1 MNILHLLSWF
11 PRPDD
16 PTLGNF
22 CVRMIDAL
30 PEQCH
35 SVILSVCDGKDMT
48 QSFEVKEIPGAH
60 HTHVQIYIR
69 PPKINAFRKLKMLQM
84 YQYGLKYIKQ
94 RFFKPDLIHLHVTY
108 PLGQVVLLWK
118 KLFGYKYILTEHWT
132 IYQPQNKDVLVG
144 KLKRKIVKIANN
156 AELIMPVSLD
166 LQRCMEGHGV
176 HNRFQVIY
184 NLVNTDMFK
193 LGQPCI
199 DSSLPTNP
207 RGNDMH
213 GGNEQP
219 CIDWLRRMQ
228 SISSL
233 HTDLC
238 RNDMQGLI
246 QNDMHIWKKHI
257 LHISTLRDE
266 AKNFSGI
273 LRTIERLR
281 AQRDDF
287 ELHVI
292 HDYDAPE
299 FKAFVKDHRLED
311 CVIFHGKKTS
321 AEVAEAY
328 QKADFFVLFSNY
340 ENLPCVI
347 VEAFASGVPVLS
359 TSVGGIAEI
368 LSPERGILI
377 PQGDEDAL
385 LQGMNQLL
393 DHCSEYDRQ
402 AIRDYAIK
410 TFAAQNLGQ
419 QIFEA
424 YKEVV
429 IP

>member
-11 PRPDD
+11 PTPDD

-30 PEQCH
+30 PEDCH

-48 QSFEVKEIPGAH
+48 KSFEVKEIPGVH

-69 PPKINAFRKLKMLQM
+69 PPKINAIRKLKMLRM

-108 PLGQVVLLWK
+108 PLGQVALLWK
-118 KLFGYKYILTEHWT
+118 KLFGYKYVLTEHWT

-156 AELIMPVSLD
+156 AEFIMPVSLD

-184 NLVNTDMFK
+184 NLVNTDMFRLK
-193 LGQPCI
+193 TEGI
-199 DSSLPTNP
+199 DALASPSMSYRPTAE
-207 RGNDMH
+207 GNVSMDGEVRHDM
-213 GGNEQP
+213 P
-219 CIDWLRRMQ
+219 SM
-228 SISSL
+228 
-233 HTDLC
+233 
-238 RNDMQGLI
+238 
-246 QNDMHIWKKHI
+246 KKQM

-273 LRTIERLR
+273 LRVIERLR
-281 AQRDDF
+281 LQRDNF

-292 HDYDAPE
+292 HDYEAPE
-299 FKAFVKDHRLED
+299 FKAFVKEHHLED

-328 QKADFFVLFSNY
+328 QQADFFVLFSNF

-377 PQGDEDAL
+377 PQGDEEAL
-385 LQGMNQLL
+385 LQSMNQML
-393 DHCSEYDRQ
+393 DHSSEYDRQ

-410 TFAAQNLGQ
+410 TFAAQNIGQ
-419 QIFEA
+419 QIFET

>member
-1 MNILHLLSWF
+1 MNVLHLLSWF
-11 PRPDD
+11 PTPDD

-30 PEQCH
+30 PEDCH
-35 SVILSVCDGKDMT
+35 SVILSVCDGKNMT
-48 QSFEVKEIPGAH
+48 KSFEVKEITGAH

-69 PPKINAFRKLKMLQM
+69 PPKINAIRKLKMLRM
-84 YQYGLKYIKQ
+84 YQYGLKYIKKH
-94 RFFKPDLIHLHVTY
+94 FFNPDLIHLHVTY
-108 PLGQVVLLWK
+108 PLGQVALLWK
-118 KLFGYKYILTEHWT
+118 KLFDYKYVLTEHWT
-132 IYQPQNKDVLVG
+132 IYQPQNKDILVG

-184 NLVNTDMFK
+184 NLVNTDIFK
-193 LGQPCI
+193 LRQPPCI
-199 DSSLPTNP
+199 DSSLRT
-207 RGNDMH
+207 G
-213 GGNEQP
+213 
-219 CIDWLRRMQ
+219 LR
-228 SISSL
+228 
-233 HTDLC
+233 
-238 RNDMQGLI
+238 RNDMQGS
-246 QNDMHIWKKHI
+246 KKRM

-273 LRTIERLR
+273 LRVVERLR
-281 AQRDDF
+281 QQRDDF

-299 FKAFVKDHRLED
+299 FKAFVKEHHLED

-328 QKADFFVLFSNY
+328 QQADFFVLFSNF

-385 LQGMNQLL
+385 LQGMIQML
-393 DHCSEYDRQ
+393 DHSSEYDHQ

-410 TFAAQNLGQ
+410 TFAAQNIGQ
-419 QIFEA
+419 QIFKA
-424 YKEVV
+424 YKKVV
-429 IP
+429 IS

>member
-11 PRPDD
+11 PTPDD

-30 PEQCH
+30 PEACH

-48 QSFEVKEIPGAH
+48 KSFEIKEIAGAH
-60 HTHVQIYIR
+60 HTHVQIYIH
-69 PPKINAFRKLKMLQM
+69 PPKNNAVRKLKILRM
-84 YQYGLKYIKQ
+84 YQVGLRYIKK
-94 RFFKPDLIHLHVTY
+94 RFFTPDLVHLHVAY
-108 PLGQVVLLWK
+108 PLGQVALLWK
-118 KLFGYKYILTEHWT
+118 KLYGYKYVLTEHWT
-132 IYQPQNKDVLVG
+132 IYQPQNQSVLVG

-166 LQRCMEGHGV
+166 LQRCMKGHGV
-176 HNRFQVIY
+176 SNRFQVIY
-184 NLVNTDMFK
+184 NLVNTDMFT
-193 LGQPCI
+193 LRQPPCI
-199 DSSLPTNP
+199 DSNRT
-207 RGNDMH
+207 
-213 GGNEQP
+213 
-219 CIDWLRRMQ
+219 
-228 SISSL
+228 SSA
-233 HTDLC
+233 
-238 RNDMQGLI
+238 RNDMQGS
-246 QNDMHIWKKHI
+246 KKQM

-281 AQRDDF
+281 QQRDDF

-292 HDYDAPE
+292 HDYEAPE
-299 FKAFVKDHRLED
+299 FKAFVKEHNLSD

-321 AEVAEAY
+321 AEVSKAY
-328 QKADFFVLFSNY
+328 READFFVLFSNF

-359 TSVGGIAEI
+359 TAVGGIAEI
-368 LSPERGILI
+368 VSPERGILI

-385 LQGMNQLL
+385 LQGMNQML
-393 DHCSEYDRQ
+393 DHCRDYDHE

-410 TFAAQNLGQ
+410 TFAAQNIGR

-424 YKEVV
+424 YKKVA
-429 IP
+429 IA

>member
-11 PRPDD
+11 PTPDD

-30 PEQCH
+30 PEDCH
-35 SVILSVCDGKDMT
+35 SVILSVCDGKNMT
-48 QSFEVKEIPGAH
+48 KSFEVKEIPGVR

-69 PPKINAFRKLKMLQM
+69 PPKINAIRKLKMLRM
-84 YQYGLKYIKQ
+84 YQYGLKYIKK

-108 PLGQVVLLWK
+108 PLGQVALLWK
-118 KLFGYKYILTEHWT
+118 KLSGYKYVLTEHWT

-176 HNRFQVIY
+176 NNRFQVIY
-184 NLVNTDMFK
+184 NLVNTDMFT
-193 LGQPCI
+193 LRRPPCI
-199 DSSLPTNP
+199 GSNRTTSARNDMQGSTE
-207 RGNDMH
+207 NDMH
-213 GGNEQP
+213 GGNA
-219 CIDWLRRMQ
+219 
-228 SISSL
+228 
-233 HTDLC
+233 
-238 RNDMQGLI
+238 
-246 QNDMHIWKKHI
+246 KKRI

-273 LRTIERLR
+273 LRVIERLR
-281 AQRDDF
+281 QQRDDF

-299 FKAFVKDHRLED
+299 FKAFVKEHHMED

-321 AEVAEAY
+321 AEVAQAY
-328 QKADFFVLFSNY
+328 QDADFFVLFSNF

-368 LSPERGILI
+368 VSPERGILI
-377 PQGDEDAL
+377 PQGDEEAL

-393 DHCSEYDRQ
+393 DHSSEYDRQ

-410 TFAAQNLGQ
+410 TFAAQNIGQ
-419 QIFEA
+419 QIFEQ
-424 YKEVV
+424 YKKVV
-429 IP
+429 NP

>member
-11 PRPDD
+11 PTPED

-30 PEQCH
+30 PEECH

-48 QSFEVKEIPGAH
+48 KSFEIKEIKGAH

-69 PPKINAFRKLKMLQM
+69 PPKVNAIRKLKMLRM
-84 YQYGLKYIKQ
+84 YQYGLKYIKKH
-94 RFFKPDLIHLHVTY
+94 FFEPDLVHLHVAY
-108 PLGQVVLLWK
+108 PLGQVALLWK
-118 KLFGYKYILTEHWT
+118 KLFGYKYVMTEHWT

-144 KLKRKIVKIANN
+144 RLKKKIVKIANN

-166 LQRCMEGHGV
+166 LQHCMEGHGV

-184 NLVNTDMFK
+184 NLVNTDIFR
-193 LGQPCI
+193 LGEAK
-199 DSSLPTNP
+199 TEN
-207 RGNDMH
+207 
-213 GGNEQP
+213 
-219 CIDWLRRMQ
+219 
-228 SISSL
+228 
-233 HTDLC
+233 
-238 RNDMQGLI
+238 
-246 QNDMHIWKKHI
+246 KKHL

-273 LRTIERLR
+273 LHVVEKLKQ
-281 AQRDDF
+281 QRDDF

-292 HDYDAPE
+292 HDYEAPE
-299 FKAFVKDHRLED
+299 FKAFVAEHNLTD
-311 CVIFHGKKTS
+311 CVVFHGKKTS

-328 QKADFFVLFSNY
+328 QKADFFVLFSNF

-368 LSPERGILI
+368 VSDERGILI
-377 PQGDEDAL
+377 PQGNEEAL
-385 LQGMNQLL
+385 LQGMNQML
-393 DHCSEYDRQ
+393 DHCHDYDRE

-410 TFAAQNLGQ
+410 TFAAQNIGR
-419 QIFEA
+419 QIFEV

>member
-11 PRPDD
+11 PTPDD

-30 PEQCH
+30 PEECH
-35 SVILSVCDGKDMT
+35 SVILSVCDGKNLT
-48 QSFEVKEIPGAH
+48 KSFEVKEIEGAH

-69 PPKINAFRKLKMLQM
+69 PPKIDVIRKLKMLRM
-84 YQYGLKYIKQ
+84 YQYGLKHIKKH
-94 RFFKPDLIHLHVTY
+94 FFEPDLIHLHVTY
-108 PLGQVVLLWK
+108 PLGQVALLWK
-118 KLFGYKYILTEHWT
+118 KLFGYKYVLTEHWT

-144 KLKRKIVKIANN
+144 ALKKKIVKIANN

-176 HNRFQVIY
+176 RNRFQVIY
-184 NLVNTDMFK
+184 NLVNTDMFR
-193 LGQPCI
+193 PCI
-199 DSSLPTNP
+199 DSLQRTSLG
-207 RGNDMH
+207 RNDMH
-213 GGNEQP
+213 GSN
-219 CIDWLRRMQ
+219 
-228 SISSL
+228 
-233 HTDLC
+233 
-238 RNDMQGLI
+238 N
-246 QNDMHIWKKHI
+246 KKKM

-281 AQRDDF
+281 HQRDDF

-299 FKAFVKDHRLED
+299 FKDFLKEHNLED
-311 CVIFHGKKTS
+311 CVFFHGKKTS
-321 AEVAEAY
+321 AEVAQAY
-328 QKADFFVLFSNY
+328 QNADFFVLFSNF

-359 TSVGGIAEI
+359 TAVGGIAEI

-385 LQGMNQLL
+385 LQGMNQML
-393 DHCSEYDRQ
+393 DHSSEYDHEG
-402 AIRDYAIK
+402 IRDYAIK
-410 TFAAQNLGQ
+410 TFAAQNIGQ

-424 YKEVV
+424 YKKVV
-429 IP
+429 TP

>member
-11 PRPDD
+11 PTPDD

-30 PEQCH
+30 PEECH
-35 SVILSVCDGKDMT
+35 SVILSICDGKDMT
-48 QSFEVKEIPGAH
+48 KSCEVKEIKGAH

-69 PPKINAFRKLKMLQM
+69 PPKINAIRKLKMLRM
-84 YQYGLKYIKQ
+84 YQYGLKYIKK
-94 RFFKPDLIHLHVTY
+94 RFFNPELIHLHVTY
-108 PLGQVVLLWK
+108 PLGQMALLWK
-118 KLFGYKYILTEHWT
+118 KLFGYKYVLTEHWT
-132 IYQPQNKDVLVG
+132 IYQPQNKEVLIG

-176 HNRFQVIY
+176 NNKFKVIY

-193 LGQPCI
+193 LRKPPCI
-199 DSSLPTNP
+199 DSSLRTGL
-207 RGNDMH
+207 RGNDMQ
-213 GGNEQP
+213 GSVEN
-219 CIDWLRRMQ
+219 
-228 SISSL
+228 
-233 HTDLC
+233 DLYV
-238 RNDMQGLI
+238 
-246 QNDMHIWKKHI
+246 WKKHI

-281 AQRDDF
+281 QQRDDF

-292 HDYDAPE
+292 HDYESPE
-299 FKAFVKDHRLED
+299 FKAFVKEHHLED

-328 QKADFFVLFSNY
+328 QQADFFVLFSNF

-359 TSVGGIAEI
+359 TAVGGIAEI

-385 LQGMNQLL
+385 LQGMNQML
-393 DHCSEYDRQ
+393 DHSSEYDHQ

-410 TFAAQNLGQ
+410 TFAAQNIGQ

-424 YKEVV
+424 YKEIV

>member
-11 PRPDD
+11 PTPDD

-30 PEQCH
+30 PEDCH
-35 SVILSVCDGKDMT
+35 SVILSVCDGKNMT
-48 QSFEVKEIPGAH
+48 KSFEVKEIQGAH

-69 PPKINAFRKLKMLQM
+69 PPRINAIRKLKMVRM
-84 YQYGLKYIKQ
+84 YQVGLKYIKK
-94 RFFKPDLIHLHVTY
+94 RFFKPDLIHLHVAY
-108 PLGQVVLLWK
+108 PLGQVALLWK
-118 KLFGYKYILTEHWT
+118 KLYGYKYVLTEHWT

-144 KLKRKIVKIANN
+144 RLKKKIVKIANN

-176 HNRFQVIY
+176 NNRFKVIY
-184 NLVNTDMFK
+184 NLVNTDIFK
-193 LGQPCI
+193 LGVPHQ
-199 DSSLPTNP
+199 
-207 RGNDMH
+207 
-213 GGNEQP
+213 GG
-219 CIDWLRRMQ
+219 
-228 SISSL
+228 
-233 HTDLC
+233 
-238 RNDMQGLI
+238 
-246 QNDMHIWKKHI
+246 KKQM

-281 AQRDDF
+281 QQRDDF

-299 FKAFVKDHRLED
+299 FKAFVKEHHLED
-311 CVIFHGKKTS
+311 CVFFHGKKTS

-328 QKADFFVLFSNY
+328 QQADFFVLFSNF

-359 TSVGGIAEI
+359 TAVGGIAEI

-393 DHCSEYDRQ
+393 DHYSEYDRQ

-410 TFAAQNLGQ
+410 TFAAQNIGMQ
-419 QIFEA
+419 VFEA
-424 YKEVV
+424 YEKTLLGQ
-429 IP
+429 

>member
-30 PEQCH
+30 PEDCH
-35 SVILSVCDGKDMT
+35 SVILSVCDGTDMT
-48 QSFEVKEIPGAH
+48 KSFEVKEIPGAH

-69 PPKINAFRKLKMLQM
+69 PPKINAIRKLKMLRM
-84 YQYGLKYIKQ
+84 YQYGLRYIKK
-94 RFFKPDLIHLHVTY
+94 RFFEPGLIHLHVAY
-108 PLGQVVLLWK
+108 PLGQVALLWK
-118 KLFGYKYILTEHWT
+118 KRYGYKYVLTEHWT

-144 KLKRKIVKIANN
+144 RLKKKIVKIANN
-156 AELIMPVSLD
+156 ASLIMPVSLD

-176 HNRFQVIY
+176 NNRFQVIY
-184 NLVNTDMFK
+184 NLVNTDMFR
-193 LGQPCI
+193 L
-199 DSSLPTNP
+199 

-213 GGNEQP
+213 GDGGKK
-219 CIDWLRRMQ
+219 RM
-228 SISSL
+228 
-233 HTDLC
+233 
-238 RNDMQGLI
+238 
-246 QNDMHIWKKHI
+246 

-273 LRTIERLR
+273 LRTIEKLR
-281 AQRDDF
+281 QQRNDF

-299 FKAFVKDHRLED
+299 FKKYVEDHNLSD
-311 CVIFHGKKTS
+311 CVVFHGKKTS
-321 AEVAEAY
+321 AEVAQAY
-328 QKADFFVLFSNY
+328 QLADFFVLFSNF

-377 PQGDEDAL
+377 NSGDEEAL

-393 DHCSEYDRQ
+393 DHSQDYNRE

-410 TFAAQNLGQ
+410 TFAAQNIGR

-424 YKEVV
+424 YNKVL

>member
-11 PRPDD
+11 PTPDD

-30 PEQCH
+30 PEECH
-35 SVILSVCDGKDMT
+35 SVILSVCDGKGMT
-48 QSFEVKEIPGAH
+48 KSYEVKEIVGVR

-69 PPKINAFRKLKMLQM
+69 PPKINAIRKLKMLRM
-84 YQYGLKYIKQ
+84 YQYGLKYIKKHY
-94 RFFKPDLIHLHVTY
+94 FKPDLIHLHVAY
-108 PLGQVVLLWK
+108 PLGQVALLWK
-118 KLFGYKYILTEHWT
+118 KLHGYKYVLTEHWT

-144 KLKRKIVKIANN
+144 KLKKKIVKIANN

-176 HNRFQVIY
+176 KNRFQVIY
-184 NLVNTDMFK
+184 NLVNTDMFR
-193 LGQPCI
+193 LRQPPCI
-199 DSSLPTNP
+199 DSSQRT
-207 RGNDMH
+207 
-213 GGNEQP
+213 
-219 CIDWLRRMQ
+219 
-228 SISSL
+228 S
-233 HTDLC
+233 LC
-238 RNDMQGLI
+238 RNDMQGL
-246 QNDMHIWKKHI
+246 KKQI

-281 AQRDDF
+281 QERDDF

-299 FKAFVKDHRLED
+299 FKAFVKEHNLED
-311 CVIFHGKKTS
+311 CVIFHGKKSS

-328 QKADFFVLFSNY
+328 QQADFFVLFSNF

-347 VEAFASGVPVLS
+347 VESFASGVPVLS
-359 TSVGGIAEI
+359 TAVGGIAEI
-368 LSPERGILI
+368 LSLDRGILI

-393 DHCSEYDRQ
+393 DHSQEYDRQ

-410 TFAAQNLGQ
+410 TFAAQNIGLQ
-419 QIFEA
+419 VFEA
-424 YKEVV
+424 YQKTLLGQ
-429 IP
+429 

>member
-11 PRPDD
+11 PTPDD

-30 PEQCH
+30 PEECH

-48 QSFEVKEIPGAH
+48 KSFEVKEIKGAH

-69 PPKINAFRKLKMLQM
+69 PPKINAIRKLKMLRM
-84 YQYGLKYIKQ
+84 YQYGLRYIKKH
-94 RFFKPDLIHLHVTY
+94 FFEPDLIHLHVAY
-108 PLGQVVLLWK
+108 PLGQVALLWK
-118 KLFGYKYILTEHWT
+118 KLYGYKYVMTEHWT

-144 KLKRKIVKIANN
+144 KLKKKIVKITNN
-156 AELIMPVSLD
+156 ASLIMPVSLD

-176 HNRFQVIY
+176 HNRFKVIY
-184 NLVNTDMFK
+184 NLVNTDIFK
-193 LGQPCI
+193 LGTPQ
-199 DSSLPTNP
+199 TT
-207 RGNDMH
+207 G
-213 GGNEQP
+213 
-219 CIDWLRRMQ
+219 
-228 SISSL
+228 
-233 HTDLC
+233 
-238 RNDMQGLI
+238 
-246 QNDMHIWKKHI
+246 KKQI

-273 LRTIERLR
+273 LRTIEKLR
-281 AQRDDF
+281 QQRDDF

-292 HDYDAPE
+292 HDYDAPD
-299 FKAFVKDHRLED
+299 FKAFVKEHHLEN
-311 CVIFHGKKTS
+311 CVFFHGKKTS

-328 QKADFFVLFSNY
+328 QQADFFVLFSNF

-359 TSVGGIAEI
+359 TAVGGIAEI

-385 LQGMNQLL
+385 LQGMNQML
-393 DHCSEYDRQ
+393 DHCQEYDRQ

-410 TFAAQNLGQ
+410 IFAAQNIGQ
-419 QIFEA
+419 QIFEE
-424 YKEVV
+424 YKKVV
-429 IP
+429 IS

>member
-1 MNILHLLSWF
+1 MNVLHLLSWF
-11 PRPDD
+11 PTPDD

-30 PEQCH
+30 PEDCH
-35 SVILSVCDGKDMT
+35 SVILSVCDGKNMT
-48 QSFEVKEIPGAH
+48 KSFEVKAIPGAH

-69 PPKINAFRKLKMLQM
+69 PPKINAIRKLKMLRM

-94 RFFKPDLIHLHVTY
+94 RFFNPDLIHLHVTY
-108 PLGQVVLLWK
+108 PLGQVALLWK
-118 KLFGYKYILTEHWT
+118 KLFGYKYVLTEHWT

-176 HNRFQVIY
+176 NNRFKVIY
-184 NLVNTDMFK
+184 NLVNTDIFR
-193 LGQPCI
+193 LGSTQ
-199 DSSLPTNP
+199 TEN
-207 RGNDMH
+207 
-213 GGNEQP
+213 
-219 CIDWLRRMQ
+219 
-228 SISSL
+228 
-233 HTDLC
+233 
-238 RNDMQGLI
+238 
-246 QNDMHIWKKHI
+246 KKHM

-273 LRTIERLR
+273 LRVVERLR
-281 AQRDDF
+281 QQRDDF

-299 FKAFVKDHRLED
+299 FKAFVKEHHLDD

-321 AEVAEAY
+321 AEVAEVY
-328 QKADFFVLFSNY
+328 QQADFFVLFSNF

-368 LSPERGILI
+368 LSPERGILV

-385 LQGMNQLL
+385 LQGMIQML
-393 DHCSEYDRQ
+393 DHSSEYDHQ

-410 TFAAQNLGQ
+410 TFAAQNIGQ

-424 YKEVV
+424 YKKVV
-429 IP
+429 IS

>member
-11 PRPDD
+11 PTPDD

-30 PEQCH
+30 PEDCH
-35 SVILSVCDGKDMT
+35 SVILSVCDGKNMKK
-48 QSFEVKEIPGAH
+48 SFEIKEIQGAH

-69 PPKINAFRKLKMLQM
+69 PPKINAIRKLKMLRM
-84 YQYGLKYIKQ
+84 YQYGLKYIKK
-94 RFFKPDLIHLHVTY
+94 RFFELDLIHLHVTY
-108 PLGQVVLLWK
+108 PLGQVALLWK
-118 KLFGYKYILTEHWT
+118 KLYGYKYVLTEHWT

-144 KLKRKIVKIANN
+144 GLKKKIVKIANN

-176 HNRFQVIY
+176 KNRFKVIY
-184 NLVNTDMFK
+184 NLVNTDMFR
-193 LGQPCI
+193 LGEAKTVQ
-199 DSSLPTNP
+199 
-207 RGNDMH
+207 
-213 GGNEQP
+213 
-219 CIDWLRRMQ
+219 
-228 SISSL
+228 
-233 HTDLC
+233 
-238 RNDMQGLI
+238 
-246 QNDMHIWKKHI
+246 KKHI

-281 AQRDDF
+281 QQRDDF

-292 HDYDAPE
+292 HDYEALE
-299 FKAFVKDHRLED
+299 FKAFVKEHHLAD
-311 CVIFHGKKTS
+311 CIIFHGKKTS

-328 QKADFFVLFSNY
+328 QQADFFVLFSNF

-359 TSVGGIAEI
+359 TAVGGIAEI

-385 LQGMNQLL
+385 LQGMNTML
-393 DHCSEYDRQ
+393 DHGHEYDRE
-402 AIRDYAIK
+402 AIRHYAIS
-410 TFAAQNLGQ
+410 TFSNEIIGN
-419 QIFEA
+419 QIFES
-424 YKEVV
+424 YRKV
-429 IP
+429 IGKV

>member
-11 PRPDD
+11 PTPDD

-30 PEQCH
+30 PEECH

-48 QSFEVKEIPGAH
+48 KSFEVKEIKGVR

-69 PPKINAFRKLKMLQM
+69 PPKVNAIRKLKMLRM
-84 YQYGLKYIKQ
+84 YQVGLKYIKKH
-94 RFFKPDLIHLHVTY
+94 FFEPDLVHLHVAY
-108 PLGQVVLLWK
+108 PLGQVALLWK
-118 KLFGYKYILTEHWT
+118 KLFGYKYVMTEHWT

-144 KLKRKIVKIANN
+144 RLKKKIVKIANK
-156 AELIMPVSLD
+156 AEVVMPVSLD

-176 HNRFQVIY
+176 LNRFQVIY
-184 NLVNTDMFK
+184 NLVNTDIFR
-193 LGQPCI
+193 LGEAK
-199 DSSLPTNP
+199 T
-207 RGNDMH
+207 GN
-213 GGNEQP
+213 
-219 CIDWLRRMQ
+219 
-228 SISSL
+228 
-233 HTDLC
+233 
-238 RNDMQGLI
+238 
-246 QNDMHIWKKHI
+246 KKHI

-273 LRTIERLR
+273 LHVVEKLKQ
-281 AQRDDF
+281 QRDDF

-292 HDYDAPE
+292 HDYEAPE
-299 FKAFVKDHRLED
+299 FKAFVAEHSLTD
-311 CVIFHGKKTS
+311 CVVFHGKKTS

-328 QKADFFVLFSNY
+328 QKADFFVLFSNF

-368 LSPERGILI
+368 VSPERGILI
-377 PQGDEDAL
+377 PQGDEEAL
-385 LQGMNQLL
+385 LQGMNQML
-393 DHCSEYDRQ
+393 DHCREYDRE

-410 TFAAQNLGQ
+410 TFAAQNIGR
-419 QIFEA
+419 QIFEV

>member
-11 PRPDD
+11 PTPDD

-30 PEQCH
+30 PEDCH

-48 QSFEVKEIPGAH
+48 KSFEVKEIEGAH

-69 PPKINAFRKLKMLQM
+69 PPKNNVIRKLKMARM
-84 YQYGLKYIKQ
+84 YQYGLRYIKKH
-94 RFFKPDLIHLHVTY
+94 FFKPDLIHLHVAY
-108 PLGQVVLLWK
+108 PLGQVALLWK
-118 KLFGYKYILTEHWT
+118 KLYGYKYVMTEHWT

-144 KLKRKIVKIANN
+144 RLKKKIVKIANN
-156 AELIMPVSLD
+156 ASLIMPVSLD
-166 LQRCMEGHGV
+166 LQRCMEGQGV
-176 HNRFQVIY
+176 SNRFKVIY
-184 NLVNTDMFK
+184 NLVNTDIFK
-193 LGQPCI
+193 LGAPHT
-199 DSSLPTNP
+199 SSKK
-207 RGNDMH
+207 
-213 GGNEQP
+213 
-219 CIDWLRRMQ
+219 RM
-228 SISSL
+228 
-233 HTDLC
+233 
-238 RNDMQGLI
+238 
-246 QNDMHIWKKHI
+246 

-273 LRTIERLR
+273 LRTIEKLR
-281 AQRDDF
+281 QQRDDF

-299 FKAFVKDHRLED
+299 FKAFVKEHHLED

-328 QKADFFVLFSNY
+328 QQADFFVLFSNF

-359 TSVGGIAEI
+359 TAVGGIAEI

-377 PQGDEDAL
+377 PQGDEGAL
-385 LQGMNQLL
+385 LHGMNQML
-393 DHCSEYDRQ
+393 DHCQEYDRA

-410 TFAAQNLGQ
+410 TFAAQNIGQ
-419 QIFEA
+419 QMFEE
-424 YKEVV
+424 YKKIV
-429 IP
+429 IS

>member
-30 PEQCH
+30 PEVCH

-48 QSFEVKEIPGAH
+48 KSFEVKEIPGAH

-69 PPKINAFRKLKMLQM
+69 PPKNNAIRKVKMLRM
-84 YQYGLKYIKQ
+84 YNYGLKYIKK
-94 RFFKPDLIHLHVTY
+94 RFFKPDLIHL
-108 PLGQVVLLWK
+108 GQVALLWK
-118 KLFGYKYILTEHWT
+118 KLHGYKYVMTEHWT
-132 IYQPQNKDVLVG
+132 IYQPQNNDVLVG

-176 HNRFQVIY
+176 HNRFKVIF
-184 NLVNTDMFK
+184 NLVNTDIFK
-193 LGQPCI
+193 LGAPH
-199 DSSLPTNP
+199 SSN
-207 RGNDMH
+207 
-213 GGNEQP
+213 
-219 CIDWLRRMQ
+219 
-228 SISSL
+228 
-233 HTDLC
+233 
-238 RNDMQGLI
+238 
-246 QNDMHIWKKHI
+246 KKRV

-273 LRTIERLR
+273 LRVIERLR
-281 AQRDDF
+281 QQRDDF

-299 FKAFVKDHRLED
+299 FKAFVKDHHLED

-321 AEVAEAY
+321 TEVAEAY
-328 QKADFFVLFSNY
+328 QQADFFVLFSNF

-359 TSVGGIAEI
+359 TAVGGIAEI

-377 PQGDEDAL
+377 PQGDENAL

-393 DHCSEYDRQ
+393 DHSSEYDRQ

-410 TFAAQNLGQ
+410 TFAAQNIGQ

>member
-1 MNILHLLSWF
+1 MNVLHLLSWF
-11 PRPDD
+11 PTPDD

-30 PEQCH
+30 PEDCH

-48 QSFEVKEIPGAH
+48 KSFEVKEIPGVH

-69 PPKINAFRKLKMLQM
+69 PPKNSIVRKLKMLRM

-94 RFFKPDLIHLHVTY
+94 RFFKPDLIHLHVAY
-108 PLGQVVLLWK
+108 PLGQVALLWK
-118 KLFGYKYILTEHWT
+118 KLFGYKYVLTEHWT
-132 IYQPQNKDVLVG
+132 IYQPQNKEVLVG

-166 LQRCMEGHGV
+166 LQRCMEGHGI
-176 HNRFQVIY
+176 HNRFKVIY
-184 NLVNTDMFK
+184 NLVNTDIFK
-193 LGQPCI
+193 LGAP
-199 DSSLPTNP
+199 
-207 RGNDMH
+207 
-213 GGNEQP
+213 
-219 CIDWLRRMQ
+219 
-228 SISSL
+228 
-233 HTDLC
+233 HTS
-238 RNDMQGLI
+238 G
-246 QNDMHIWKKHI
+246 KKQI

-273 LRTIERLR
+273 LRVIERLR
-281 AQRDDF
+281 QQRDDF

-299 FKAFVKDHRLED
+299 FKTFVKERHLED

-328 QKADFFVLFSNY
+328 QNADFFVLFSNF

-385 LQGMNQLL
+385 LQGMNNLL
-393 DHCSEYDRQ
+393 NHYQEYNRE
-402 AIRDYAIK
+402 AIRSYAIK
-410 TFAAQNLGQ
+410 TFAAQNIGQ
-419 QIFEA
+419 QIFEE
-424 YKEVV
+424 YKKT
-429 IP
+429 I

>member
-11 PRPDD
+11 PTPDD

-30 PEQCH
+30 PEDCH
-35 SVILSVCDGKDMT
+35 SVILSVCDGKNMT
-48 QSFEVKEIPGAH
+48 KSFEVKEIEGAH

-69 PPKINAFRKLKMLQM
+69 PPKINAIRKLKMLRM
-84 YQYGLKYIKQ
+84 YQYGLRYIKK
-94 RFFKPDLIHLHVTY
+94 RFFEPDLIHLHVAY
-108 PLGQVVLLWK
+108 PLGQVALLWK
-118 KLFGYKYILTEHWT
+118 KLHGYQYVMTEHWT

-144 KLKRKIVKIANN
+144 KLKNKIVKIANN
-156 AELIMPVSLD
+156 ASLIMPVSLD
-166 LQRCMEGHGV
+166 LQHCMEGHGV
-176 HNRFQVIY
+176 QNRFQVIY
-184 NLVNTDMFK
+184 NLVNTDIFK
-193 LGQPCI
+193 LGTPHQ
-199 DSSLPTNP
+199 SAKK
-207 RGNDMH
+207 
-213 GGNEQP
+213 
-219 CIDWLRRMQ
+219 RM
-228 SISSL
+228 
-233 HTDLC
+233 
-238 RNDMQGLI
+238 
-246 QNDMHIWKKHI
+246 

-273 LRTIERLR
+273 LRTIEKLR
-281 AQRDDF
+281 QQRDDF
-287 ELHVI
+287 KLHVI
-292 HDYDAPE
+292 HDYEAPE
-299 FKAFVKDHRLED
+299 FKAFVKEHHLED
-311 CVIFHGKKTS
+311 CVIFHGKKTA

-328 QKADFFVLFSNY
+328 QQADFFVLFSNF

-377 PQGDEDAL
+377 PQGDEKAL
-385 LQGMNQLL
+385 LQGMIQML
-393 DHCSEYDRQ
+393 DHSSDYNRE

-410 TFAAQNLGQ
+410 TFAAQNIGQ

-424 YKEVV
+424 YQKVV

>member
-11 PRPDD
+11 PTPDD

-30 PEQCH
+30 PEECH
-35 SVILSVCDGKDMT
+35 SVILSVCDGKNMT
-48 QSFEVKEIPGAH
+48 KSFEVKEIKGAH

-69 PPKINAFRKLKMLQM
+69 PPKINAIRKLKMLRM
-84 YQYGLKYIKQ
+84 YLYGLNYIKKH
-94 RFFKPDLIHLHVTY
+94 FFQPDLIHLHVAY
-108 PLGQVVLLWK
+108 PLGQVALLWK
-118 KLFGYKYILTEHWT
+118 KLYGYKYVMTEHWT
-132 IYQPQNKDVLVG
+132 IYQPQNKDVFVG
-144 KLKRKIVKIANN
+144 GLKRKIVKIADN
-156 AELIMPVSLD
+156 ASLIMPVSLD
-166 LQRCMEGHGV
+166 LQHCMEGHGV
-176 HNRFQVIY
+176 QNRYRVIY
-184 NLVNTDMFK
+184 NLVNTDIFR
-193 LGQPCI
+193 L
-199 DSSLPTNP
+199 SSAQTEN
-207 RGNDMH
+207 
-213 GGNEQP
+213 
-219 CIDWLRRMQ
+219 
-228 SISSL
+228 
-233 HTDLC
+233 
-238 RNDMQGLI
+238 
-246 QNDMHIWKKHI
+246 KKHI

-281 AQRDDF
+281 QQRDDF

-299 FKAFVKDHRLED
+299 FKAFVKEHHLED

-328 QKADFFVLFSNY
+328 QQADFFVLFSNF

-359 TSVGGIAEI
+359 TAVGGISES

-385 LQGMNQLL
+385 LQGMIQML
-393 DHCSEYDRQ
+393 DHSSEYDHE
-402 AIRDYAIK
+402 AIRRYALS
-410 TFAAQNLGQ
+410 TFSNDIIGR

-424 YKEVV
+424 YREVV
-429 IP
+429 D

>member
-11 PRPDD
+11 PTPDD

-30 PEQCH
+30 PEECH
-35 SVILSVCDGKDMT
+35 SVILSVCDGKNMT
-48 QSFEVKEIPGAH
+48 KSFEVKEIKGQH

-69 PPKINAFRKLKMLQM
+69 PPKANALRKLKMLLM
-84 YQYGLKYIKQ
+84 YQYGLNYIKK
-94 RFFKPDLIHLHVTY
+94 RFFDPDLIHLHVTY
-108 PLGQVVLLWK
+108 PVGQVALLWK
-118 KLFGYKYILTEHWT
+118 KLFGYKYVLTEHWT

-144 KLKRKIVKIANN
+144 RLKKKIVKIANN

-166 LQRCMEGHGV
+166 LQRCMENHGV
-176 HNRFQVIY
+176 KNRFRVIY
-184 NLVNTDMFK
+184 NLVNTDMFR
-193 LGQPCI
+193 LGEAK
-199 DSSLPTNP
+199 T
-207 RGNDMH
+207 
-213 GGNEQP
+213 EQ
-219 CIDWLRRMQ
+219 
-228 SISSL
+228 
-233 HTDLC
+233 
-238 RNDMQGLI
+238 
-246 QNDMHIWKKHI
+246 KKRI

-281 AQRDDF
+281 QQRDDF

-292 HDYDAPE
+292 HDYEAPE
-299 FKAFVKDHRLED
+299 FKAFVKEHNLSD

-328 QKADFFVLFSNY
+328 QQADFFVLFSNF

-359 TSVGGIAEI
+359 TAVGGIAEI

-377 PQGDEDAL
+377 PQGDEEAL
-385 LQGMNQLL
+385 LRSMNQML
-393 DHCSEYDRQ
+393 DHCHEYDRE

-410 TFAAQNLGQ
+410 TFAAQSIGQ
-419 QIFEA
+419 QIFEV
-424 YKEVV
+424 YKKVV
-429 IP
+429 E